1 MSTLIQESQQQS
13 DISTM
18 TEILINTNTAMINVV
33 WEGFNSNTRIALM
46 YIDSFS
52 NRQLL
57 LKTSS
62 ACRPPCLQKPNQVFD
77 IPITMSTIYNRGRHY
92 EVVKERCVRTL
103 RRLLLDLLYHS
114 PTQWSPLTSGID
126 VQGSTTMYRRLLQ
139 YVLLQTLWRQSQ
151 LLNCVSIFFFFR

>member
-1 MSTLIQESQQQS
+1 MIVNVSVSLITCVRDCEMSTLIQESQQQS

-77 IPITMSTIYNRGRHY
+77 IPITMSTIYKREDIMKSWKNAVSAHFDGSCY
-92 EVVKERCVRTL
+92 TCCTTPL
-103 RRLLLDLLYHS
+103 RSDL
-114 PTQWSPLTSGID
+114 PWQAE
-126 VQGSTTMYRRLLQ
+126 
-139 YVLLQTLWRQSQ
+139 
-151 LLNCVSIFFFFR
+151 